1 MKENYFKTFKYM
13 SENIGKDILE
23 NPKDFLMITSKE
35 QILEAYPDLF
45 EKVNVGSIPFY
56 LEKKPN
62 KRILPGHRYVMT
74 PSGFVRF
81 EGKSDLVWKVSE
93 ESIDLLSKFNEYAA
107 KEDRKWRNGERIN
120 DRLNLI
126 EVDDF
131 NLGTAFIPYGK
142 EDVIKDAIHELEK
155 AHAYDSV
162 DKGNIE

>member
-1 MKENYFKTFKYM
+1 MNK
-13 SENIGKDILE
+13 NIGEEILKTPRE
-23 NPKDFLMITSKE
+23 FLAVANKE

-45 EKVNVGSIPFY
+45 EKVSVDSIPFY

-81 EGKSDLVWKVSE
+81 EGKRDLVWEVSK
-93 ESIDLLSKFNEYAA
+93 ESTDILSQFNEYAA
-107 KEDRKWRNGERIN
+107 REDRKWIDGKMIN
-120 DRLNLI
+120 DSCKLI
-126 EVDDF
+126 EIGNF
-131 NLGTAFIPYGK
+131 HFGPAFIPYGK
-142 EDVIKDAIHELEK
+142 EDIIKNALSELEK